1 MTEQPAPAVA
11 SGSKRPAPGDLELVR
26 GFVNTIDVEAG
37 TEKLDAPASLRDWLV
52 ANDLISPKVTASS
65 GDLRKALDLRR
76 ALRSLLTHND
86 GEPLEPSAIEAV
98 NNAAARAKLV
108 ARLDHRASPVLD
120 AEAAGVDAAL
130 GRLVAIVH
138 RAMWDGDW
146 DRLKI
151 CRSETCAWAF
161 YDWSKNHSRAWCSMS
176 VCGNRAKVRSY
187 RRRSHSEAPS
197 SR

>member
-1 MTEQPAPAVA
+1 MTEQPAPAVV

-26 GFVNTIDVEAG
+26 GFVNTVDVEAG
-37 TEKLDAPASLRDWLV
+37 TEKLDAPASLRDWMV
-52 ANDLISPKVTASS
+52 SNGLISPKVTASS
-65 GDLRKALDLRR
+65 ADLRKALDLRR

-98 NNAAARAKLV
+98 NNAAAGAKLV

-138 RAMWDGDW
+138 RSMWDGDW

-161 YDWSKNHSRAWCSMS
+161 YDWSKNHSGAWCTMTI
-176 VCGNRAKVRSY
+176 CGNRSKVRSY
-187 RRRSHSEAPS
+187 RLRERSEARS
-197 SR
+197 SS